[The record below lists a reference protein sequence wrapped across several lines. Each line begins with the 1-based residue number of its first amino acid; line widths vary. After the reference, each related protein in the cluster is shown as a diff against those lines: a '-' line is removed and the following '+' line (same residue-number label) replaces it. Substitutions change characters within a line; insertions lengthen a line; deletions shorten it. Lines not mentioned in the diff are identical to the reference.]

1 MFVDNQ
7 VVKIFEGDR
16 KYDKFAIASTLFAV
30 SFKGSVC
37 SVRESQVL
45 KSCDSCNLKYLCRN
59 IDGLIEDYI
68 NETTVVSS
76 EYNFSD

>member
-7 VVKIFEGDR
+7 VV
-16 KYDKFAIASTLFAV
+16 
-30 SFKGSVC
+30 
-37 SVRESQVL
+37 

-59 IDGLIEDYI
+59 KDGLIEDYI

-76 EYNFSD
+76 